1 MSGNKPVALQLA
13 DTAHLGYQV
22 GWQRSVKA
30 ELLRQHSEIERLT
43 AERDEA
49 ARIAGAYS
57 PAREL
62 QRSLDQSKAAGVEAR
77 KERDAAIRERDAL
90 RAEADGLHVNM
101 AHLLNAL
108 GVPMDGKYMG
118 AAVEQV
124 AQLRAELEALRA
136 QEPAYYVTV
145 SGRLHL
151 TDPTAA
157 LVRQMRNTLYVLGCI
172 YPTGLCNKD
181 IAAADQWLAQQRGPL
196 TDGEITAEAFTGHGY
211 AQGTTGSA
219 MFRRGVRFAEQAHRI
234 GQPLEPKAP

>member
-13 DTAHLGYQV
+13 DTAHLGYRV

-62 QRSLDQSKAAGVEAR
+62 QRSLDQSKAAGGVAR

-90 RAEADGLHVNM
+90 RAE
-101 AHLLNAL
+101 
-108 GVPMDGKYMG
+108 
-118 AAVEQV
+118 
-124 AQLRAELEALRA
+124 LEALR
-136 QEPAYYVTV
+136 
-145 SGRLHL
+145 
-151 TDPTAA
+151 
-157 LVRQMRNTLYVLGCI
+157 
-172 YPTGLCNKD
+172 
-181 IAAADQWLAQQRGPL
+181 AQQRGPL
-196 TDGEITAEAFTGHGY
+196 TDEEITAEASTAHGY

-219 MFRRGVRFAEQAHRI
+219 MFRRGVRYAERAHRI
-234 GQPLEPKAP
+234 GQPAGEDKPC

>member
-62 QRSLDQSKAAGVEAR
+62 QRSLDQSKATNIETK

-90 RAEADGLHVNM
+90 RAE
-101 AHLLNAL
+101 
-108 GVPMDGKYMG
+108 
-118 AAVEQV
+118 
-124 AQLRAELEALRA
+124 LEALRA
-136 QEPAYYVTV
+136 QESASRP
-145 SGRLHL
+145 GRTSHA
-151 TDPTAA
+151 DP
-157 LVRQMRNTLYVLGCI
+157 RRRD
-172 YPTGLCNKD
+172 P
-181 IAAADQWLAQQRGPL
+181 
-196 TDGEITAEAFTGHGY
+196 DGEAG
-211 AQGTTGSA
+211 
-219 MFRRGVRFAEQAHRI
+219 RRVSRW
-234 GQPLEPKAP
+234 

>member
-62 QRSLDQSKAAGVEAR
+62 QRSLDQSKAAGGVAR

-90 RAEADGLHVNM
+90 RAE
-101 AHLLNAL
+101 
-108 GVPMDGKYMG
+108 
-118 AAVEQV
+118 
-124 AQLRAELEALRA
+124 LEALRA
-136 QEPAYYVTV
+136 QESAHYVTV
-145 SGRLHL
+145 FGRLHL

-157 LVRQMRNTLYVLGCI
+157 PVRQMREALLWIAGRR
-172 YPTGLCNKD
+172 TGGMIQIRAQEGL
-181 IAAADQWLAQQRGPL
+181 AAADQWLAQQRGPL
-196 TDGEITAEAFTGHGY
+196 TDEEITAEASTAHGY

-219 MFRRGVRFAEQAHRI
+219 MFRRGVRYAERAHRI
-234 GQPLEPKAP
+234 GQPAGEDKPC